1 MASLGETAAKV
12 ATKVRAKVQRSSHD
26 KYPWLYPRGCEN
38 EIAPVIDMWLKD
50 RVAAEYVLQKTGK
63 RFKVNPRENVAESML
78 SFGQT
83 RAARFPNHF
92 PANI

>member
-38 EIAPVIDMWLKD
+38 EIAPVIDMWLK
-50 RVAAEYVLQKTGK
+50 V
-63 RFKVNPRENVAESML
+63 
-78 SFGQT
+78 
-83 RAARFPNHF
+83 
-92 PANI
+92 